1 MDLAHLHLLLNHF
14 PIIGTMLGTVL
25 LLYALIKKEGNLQR
39 AVLVIWVLMAAL
51 TPIVMNTGEEAEEKV
66 EVIAGIQEDA
76 IKEHEEAAEYASWFM
91 IGLGVLSLASLVP
104 HKMGSSITKATWICF
119 FLSLLV
125 NFAMVRTGYLGGLI
139 RHTENGAV
147 ISDKEIQTQPTTDE
161 GDQ

>member
-25 LLYALIKKEGNLQR
+25 LLYALLKKEGNLQR

-66 EVIAGIQEDA
+66 EEMAGIQEDA
-76 IKEHEEAAEYASWFM
+76 IKEHEEAAEYASWLM
-91 IGLGVLSLASLVP
+91 IGLGVLSLASLVLY
-104 HKMGSSITKATWICF
+104 KMNSSITKATWICF

-125 NFAMVRTGYLGGLI
+125 ITAMVRTGYLGGLI
-139 RHTENGAV
+139 RHTENAAT
-147 ISDKEIQTQPTTDE
+147 ISGKEIQAQPAPEE

>member
-76 IKEHEEAAEYASWFM
+76 IKEH
-91 IGLGVLSLASLVP
+91 
-104 HKMGSSITKATWICF
+104 
-119 FLSLLV
+119 
-125 NFAMVRTGYLGGLI
+125 
-139 RHTENGAV
+139 
-147 ISDKEIQTQPTTDE
+147 
-161 GDQ
+161 